1 MSDRPLFS
9 LGQLVATPGAIAK
22 LEEAAQKPIEFVVR
36 HASGDW
42 GIVDAEDQRAN
53 DQAIAEGDRLLSL

>member
-9 LGQLVATPGAIAK
+9 LGQLVATPGVLAK

-36 HASGDW
+36 SCL
-42 GIVDAEDQRAN
+42 R
-53 DQAIAEGDRLLSL
+53 RLGHCGCGRSAGQ